1 MKSFSWLAVLLLTS
15 IFVLSCIP
23 EDSESL
29 LKKESKEIVD
39 SEILFAKE
47 WFETNKTNLVNNQSW
62 QSARLNLVNF
72 DENDFQ
78 AIWENSQKYHF
89 RNGRKAVEVPV
100 KDATIIFPKAFK
112 EDWTDVDVRTVVQ
125 TNLLL
130 LENHSKDGFFPY
142 LIRYYPTKSTG
153 KFSADDLNYSNLGKK
168 WKGKISIYSLNGF
181 LLQSFDVE
189 ESKVIITIKSS
200 ISDVSFR
207 FANQSNGCTLT
218 STVICT
224 TSMAPADYPKDL
236 PDAGVLLPQ
245 YEVTCTTIFD
255 WSCPPPINLGS
266 PGDNGSGGFGGGGN
280 NGPTPEGD
288 EKLCEPL
295 FEDCIPFPGDELTP
309 DFPDEQIIKD
319 PSFEDTT
326 ADCIYEKLK
335 SIDGFKELASKFEG
349 LGTEF
354 DVVLKI
360 GATRDPTTN
369 GQAWWRGPF
378 EPIEITFNEAKM
390 NRSAL
395 EVARTII
402 HEMIHAELY
411 RALNTQNPTNS
422 DLSFKETFEDYT
434 RQFIG
439 DNDSHHNYMADYWV
453 DKMADILERIHPQ
466 LGYSE
471 LNNFLSSWAYP
482 SGIPKD
488 FYKALAW
495 DGLKYEN
502 VRGWKN
508 KTTDEKDE
516 INSHIDKAKY
526 GTNSCN

>member
-1 MKSFSWLAVLLLTS
+1 M
-15 IFVLSCIP
+15 SCIP
-23 EDSESL
+23 
-29 LKKESKEIVD
+29 
-39 SEILFAKE
+39 
-47 WFETNKTNLVNNQSW
+47 
-62 QSARLNLVNF
+62 
-72 DENDFQ
+72 
-78 AIWENSQKYHF
+78 
-89 RNGRKAVEVPV
+89 
-100 KDATIIFPKAFK
+100 
-112 EDWTDVDVRTVVQ
+112 
-125 TNLLL
+125 
-130 LENHSKDGFFPY
+130 
-142 LIRYYPTKSTG
+142 
-153 KFSADDLNYSNLGKK
+153 YSNWHCYGTVYPSEDPSELPAYEITCINVIDYICIPSTATPPGP
-168 WKGKISIYSLNGF
+168 GGNPIS
-181 LLQSFDVE
+181 
-189 ESKVIITIKSS
+189 
-200 ISDVSFR
+200 
-207 FANQSNGCTLT
+207 
-218 STVICT
+218 
-224 TSMAPADYPKDL
+224 
-236 PDAGVLLPQ
+236 
-245 YEVTCTTIFD
+245 
-255 WSCPPPINLGS
+255 
-266 PGDNGSGGFGGGGN
+266 GGGGSGSGDP
-280 NGPTPEGD
+280 NGNPNQTIP
-288 EKLCEPL
+288 CEPL
-295 FEDCIPFPGDELTP
+295 HEDCIPFPGDELTP

-360 GATRDPTTN
+360 GATLNPTAN

-453 DKMADILERIHPQ
+453 DRMADILERIHPQ

-471 LNNFLSSWAYP
+471 LNNFSSSWAYP

-495 DGLKYEN
+495 DGLKYKN

-508 KTTDEKDE
+508 KTTVEKDE
-516 INSHIDKAKY
+516 INFHIEKAKY